1 LKAALRSPGHG
12 FGCKACTAARAADD
26 QAIKDRVTEFQNAW
40 NKDDTKAMAAL
51 WTSDGTLINPVGRF
65 ARGPADVEQIFID
78 EHSHMFKGTKYEASD
93 VKVQWVTDG
102 VAIVDITAN
111 ISGIKGADGAAAPDY
126 PHHVIWVFVKKGG
139 KWMTAAARPY
149 QFMAKPA

>member
-1 LKAALRSPGHG
+1 MRTLFTTLALISL
-12 FGCKACTAARAADD
+12 FCTAARAADD

-51 WTSDGTLINPVGRF
+51 WTNDGTLINPVGTF
-65 ARGPADVEQIFID
+65 AKGPADVEKVFID

-111 ISGIKGADGAAAPDY
+111 ISGIKGA
-126 PHHVIWVFVKKGG
+126 
-139 KWMTAAARPY
+139 
-149 QFMAKPA
+149 